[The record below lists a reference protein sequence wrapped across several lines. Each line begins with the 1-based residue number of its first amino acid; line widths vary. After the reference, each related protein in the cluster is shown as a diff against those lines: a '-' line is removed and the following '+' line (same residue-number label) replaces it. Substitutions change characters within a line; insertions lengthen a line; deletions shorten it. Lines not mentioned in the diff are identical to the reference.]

1 MMLIIVCVF
10 VVYLSGIVIYMR
22 IIKSVL
28 IMYVI
33 MW

>member
-1 MMLIIVCVF
+1 MLIIVGLF

-22 IIKSVL
+22 IIKSVF